1 MAANIARSRQDF
13 PGQYRSGGS
22 QLVGNTINTEGGP
35 IYLTSD
41 SMSNP
46 VVVPSDLSLISYC
59 TDSAR
64 NDSDQQCL
72 QALLVT
78 DPRVEKTRI
87 SLSKDALLDGSCTWV
102 LSDPAFV
109 DWWNRDDIRILWIHG
124 DPGKGKTMM
133 AMALVD
139 EILTRLRPPVLE
151 KSAAGKDIAEKG
163 ILAYFFCQGTIDGLN
178 DAISVLRGL
187 IYVLVQERRDLLYH
201 VTKIYNNEGSN
212 LFEGS
217 YGLCALWKLLLDII
231 RDPLVPQVYL
241 MIDALDEC
249 SAYQVEL
256 LRLLTEG
263 DGASCSKV
271 KWLITSRNEPQIQEM
286 LDGNDRVCQV
296 SLESYSQYVSDAVRA
311 FIDFKI
317 QKLKKYN
324 DSLREAVGAH
334 LHNNA
339 NGTFLWVALVCQR
352 LEKTP
357 VRKTLSALKKF
368 PPGLEPLYGRMF
380 RQIWHMGDQENVEY
394 YRKILCA
401 AILAYRPLHLNEF
414 VFVAKLPDIFSD
426 YLIDMKELVALC
438 GSFLIIRDDVVY
450 FVHQSAKDYL
460 NGAGGSRI
468 FPRGPLYEHKILA
481 HRSAA
486 LISNTL
492 KTDICGLQHPG
503 TLREEVGADRVSRCI
518 TAHVQYACS
527 YWIDHLLGRPLY
539 SSTLRDSALLDQSDE
554 KVVYQFFCQDL
565 LHWLEAVS
573 LMGKISDSIMA
584 VMNLES
590 CLVVSISLFTSSG
603 VPSHSVHAA
612 DTCFYVGEP
621 RHSTVIHRA

>member
-35 IYLTSD
+35 IYLASN
-41 SMSNP
+41 SMSNA
-46 VVVPSDLSLISYC
+46 VVESSELSLTSYC
-59 TDSAR
+59 TDSTK

-102 LSDPAFV
+102 LGDPAFV
-109 DWWNRDDIRILWIHG
+109 DWWNKDDIRILWIHG
-124 DPGKGKTMM
+124 DLGKGKTMM

-139 EILTRLRPPVLE
+139 EILTRLQPPIVE
-151 KSAAGKDIAEKG
+151 NRAVGEDITEKG

-187 IYVLVQERRDLLYH
+187 IYVLVEERRDLLYH
-201 VTKIYNNEGSN
+201 VTKIYNNEGSH

-256 LRLLTEG
+256 LRLLTES

-286 LDGNDRVCQV
+286 LDGNDRVCHV

-317 QKLKKYN
+317 QRLKKYN
-324 DSLREAVGAH
+324 DSLRKTVGAY
-334 LHNNA
+334 LHDNA
-339 NGTFLWVALVCQR
+339 NGTFLWAALVCQR

-357 VRKTLSALKKF
+357 VRKTLSALKEF
-368 PPGLEPLYGRMF
+368 PPGLEPLYGRMSG
-380 RQIWHMGDQENVEY
+380 QIWHMEDQENVEY
-394 YRKILCA
+394 CRKILCA
-401 AILAYRPLHLNEF
+401 AILTYRPLHLNEF
-414 VFVAKLPDIFSD
+414 VFVAELPDIFSD
-426 YLIDMKELVALC
+426 HLIDMKELVALC
-438 GSFLIIRDDVVY
+438 GSFLTIRDDVVY

-460 NGAGGSRI
+460 SGAGGSQI

-481 HRSAA
+481 HRSAG

-492 KTDICGLQHPG
+492 KTDICDLQHPG

-518 TAHVQYACS
+518 TAHVQYACC

-539 SSTLRDSALLDQSDE
+539 SSTLRGSALLDQSDE
-554 KVVYQFFCQDL
+554 KVVYQFFSQDL

-590 CLVVSISLFTSSG
+590 CLVVRISLFTSRG
-603 VPSHSVHAA
+603 N
-612 DTCFYVGEP
+612 T
-621 RHSTVIHRA
+621 RAIRCMRLILAFM

>member
-1 MAANIARSRQDF
+1 MAANVARSRQDF

-41 SMSNP
+41 SMSNA

-59 TDSAR
+59 TDSAK
-64 NDSDQQCL
+64 NDLDQQCL

-102 LSDPAFV
+102 LGDPAFV
-109 DWWNRDDIRILWIHG
+109 DWWNKDDIRILWIHG

-133 AMALVD
+133 AMALVE
-139 EILTRLRPPVLE
+139 EISTRLQPPVV
-151 KSAAGKDIAEKG
+151 KGVVGKDIAEKG

-187 IYVLVQERRDLLYH
+187 IYVLVEERRDLLYH
-201 VTKIYNNEGSN
+201 VTKIYNNEGSH

-286 LDGNDRVCQV
+286 LDENDRIRHV

-311 FIDFKI
+311 FINFKI

-324 DSLREAVGAH
+324 DSLRETVRAY
-334 LHNNA
+334 LHDNA

-357 VRKTLSALKKF
+357 VRKTLSALKEF

-380 RQIWHMGDQENVEY
+380 GQIWHMEDQENVEY
-394 YRKILCA
+394 CRKILCA
-401 AILAYRPLHLNEF
+401 AILAYRPLHPNEF
-414 VFVAKLPDIFSD
+414 VFVAELPNIFSD
-426 YLIDMKELVALC
+426 HLIDMKELVALC

-460 NGAGGSRI
+460 NGAGGSQI
-468 FPRGPLYEHKILA
+468 FRRGPLYEHKILA

-492 KTDICGLQHPG
+492 KTDICSLQHPG
-503 TLREEVGADRVSRCI
+503 TLREEIGADRVSRCI
-518 TAHVQYACS
+518 AAHVQYACC

-554 KVVYQFFCQDL
+554 KMVYQFFCQDL

-573 LMGKISDSIMA
+573 LMGKISDSIIA

-590 CLVVSISLFTSSG
+590 CLVVRISLFTSRGS
-603 VPSHSVHAA
+603 
-612 DTCFYVGEP
+612 TEP
-621 RHSTVIHRA
+621 FGACG